1 MRRISL
7 YLRSGMLVVLA
18 LLALP
23 PVAAPAAPTAP
34 RVRAVSIDPADYLA
48 AVPDASALARQ
59 LVDKLSANGVNRI
72 YLNAYN
78 VEYGAYYRTSYRY
91 NDESEYGRQ
100 DLLGKLLATADA
112 RGIEVV
118 AAFYDHQ
125 HRGAWEA
132 RPEWREKTATG
143 GDYNPPITDIQYYL
157 SPGHLQAAAWW
168 RGFLLDVLRRYPAL
182 AGVEFRE
189 PIVNW
194 WGIEA
199 DHNPATTNAFRAA
212 HPGAPVGG
220 DVWRRFRQETLT
232 RFLKAE
238 IALVHT
244 SGRFAEVTT
253 VADANSDGSL
263 LKAPALAFETG
274 FDLDGLLAGE
284 DRPDAVKVELIW
296 QQWARVYGRIA
307 FTPDW
312 TRRAARA
319 FLGQVRGRTDV
330 IVHVELTDFGRST
343 ISVEEFYRTLLAA
356 RVPRVLGLDFYS
368 AFLAERKKAWPA
380 VRSVYGGE
388 APATGIPGIARD
400 RRVLVL
406 LDAAEGEERDRRPAI
421 RIDRANLLNLLEH
434 FDVTWETG
442 TVEDYRR
449 GDLAGHDAVVYLG
462 SVYGNAP
469 QAFLSDVSVFDGA
482 VVWIGANLWQ
492 LAESGVRLPLTQPTQ
507 VALTDFRT
515 VTYGDTTLPAKGEVI
530 PTAVREG
537 AEVVA
542 TLAGPSGR
550 VPYIVRTGKLWYV
563 AGSPLS
569 FVEIPPRLNG
579 RYLVFADVLH
589 DMLGISHLGAARRA
603 FVRIEDVNPLTP
615 PERVREVA
623 AALAE
628 QDVPFLIGV
637 TPFFVDP
644 ERGLSVALAE
654 RPELVAALREAVA
667 QGGAVVLHGSTHQ
680 YRGTTG
686 VDAEFWDLRGVGG
699 VVEDGEDFVR
709 GRVLRG
715 IQELWRN
722 DLHPLAWETPHY
734 LASPFDYSFFAQFFS
749 TFVERRTYG
758 VLQGAAEQQI
768 LPYQIESD
776 IYGGRIVPENL
787 GYVAEGTTDP
797 NDLLANAA
805 DLRVVR
811 DALAGGYVHVGL
823 DPDVAA
829 GFAEGLDDLGYT
841 FIDLY
846 DIANVVELPERV
858 ELTASGAAS
867 LPVPSGSYLQTTVL
881 DRAGAE
887 VRLSNQYFPS
897 YSRPTSSFTDVPAGG
912 LVSLRVLTPDELGE
926 VVDVPGGGG
935 VPGEGY
941 VTALYYVAGAALAS
955 LLAAYLVAKARL
967 RKAVRR

>member
-1 MRRISL
+1 MRRVSL
-7 YLRSGMLVVLA
+7 YLWCGMVFVAA
-18 LLALP
+18 LLVP
-23 PVAAPAAPTAP
+23 SPHAATAAATAP
-34 RVRAVSIDPADYLA
+34 GVRAVSIDPADYLS

-59 LVDKLSANGVNRI
+59 LTEELAANGVNRV

-91 NDESEYGRQ
+91 NEESEYGRQ
-100 DLLGKLLATADA
+100 DLLGKLLAVADA

-143 GDYNPPITDIQYYL
+143 ADYNPPITDIQYYL
-157 SPGHLQAAAWW
+157 SPGHPQAVAWW

-194 WGIEA
+194 WGTEA
-199 DHNPATTNAFRAA
+199 DHNPATADAFRAA
-212 HPGAPVGG
+212 HRAAPVGG

-232 RFLKAE
+232 RFLRAE
-238 IALVHT
+238 IALVHA

-253 VADANSDGSL
+253 VADAGPSGSL
-263 LKAPALAFETG
+263 MTAADLASETG
-274 FDLDGLLAGE
+274 FDLDGLLAGVE
-284 DRPDAVKVELIW
+284 RPDAVKVELIW
-296 QQWARVYGRIA
+296 QQWARVYGRIE

-312 TRRAARA
+312 TRGAARA
-319 FLGQVRGRTDV
+319 FLRQVRGRTDV

-343 ISVEEFYRTLLAA
+343 ISVEGFYRTLLAA
-356 RVPRVLGLDFYS
+356 RIPGVSGLDFYS
-368 AFLAERKKAWPA
+368 ASLADRKAAWPA

-388 APATGIPGIARD
+388 AAATAVPGVAQD

-406 LDAAEGEERDRRPAI
+406 LDAAEGAERDRRAAT

-442 TVEDYRR
+442 TMEGYRR

-462 SVYGNAP
+462 SVYGNAT

-492 LAESGVRLPLTQPTQ
+492 LARSGVELPLTQPTQ

-530 PTAVREG
+530 PTAAGEG

-550 VPYIVRTGKLWYV
+550 VPYIVRIGNLWYV

-569 FVEIPPRLNG
+569 FVEMPPRLNG
-579 RYLVFADVLH
+579 RYLVFADALH
-589 DMLGISHLGAARRA
+589 DMLGVAHAGSERRA

-615 PERVREVA
+615 PDSVREVA
-623 AALAE
+623 AALE
-628 QDVPFLIGV
+628 ERDVPFLIGV
-637 TPFFVDP
+637 TPVFVDP
-644 ERGLSVALAE
+644 ERGSVALSE

-667 QGGAVVLHGSTHQ
+667 RGGAVVLHGSTHQ

-699 VVEDGEDFVR
+699 VAEDGEDFVR
-709 GRVLRG
+709 ARLLRG

-734 LASPFDYSFFAQFFS
+734 LASPFDYSLFAQFFS
-749 TFVERRTYG
+749 TFAERRTYG
-758 VLQGAAEQQI
+758 VLRGAAEQQI
-768 LPYQIESD
+768 LPFQIEAD
-776 IYGGRIVPENL
+776 VYGGRILPENL

-797 NDLLANAA
+797 DDLIANAA
-805 DLRVVR
+805 ELRVVR

-823 DPDVAA
+823 DPDVAT
-829 GFAEGLDDLGYT
+829 GLADGLESLGYT
-841 FIDLY
+841 FVDLY
-846 DIANVVELPERV
+846 DVPNAVELPRRV
-858 ELTASGAAS
+858 ELTAGGTAS
-867 LPVPSGSYLQTTVL
+867 LPVPSGSYLRTIVL
-881 DRAGAE
+881 DRTGAE
-887 VRLSNQYFPS
+887 VRRSTEYYAS
-897 YSRPTSSFTDVPAGG
+897 YSRPTRSFTDVPAGG
-912 LVSLRVLTPDELGE
+912 LVSLRVLGSDELGE
-926 VVDVPGGGG
+926 ALDVPGGGG
-935 VPGEGY
+935 VPGVGY
-941 VTALYYVAGAALAS
+941 VTALFYVAGAAVTS
-955 LLAAYLVAKARL
+955 LVAAYVVAKARL